1 MTVRNTKRKP
11 SGPASSKRKERVTVS
26 LSRDS
31 AEYLR
36 SISSEERSHVSTVVE
51 RMIEAARRAR
61 ELAQLNAEISAFYD
75 ARPDAAAQED
85 VAWGQVGTAG
95 LAALIESKADGIAPP
110 HAAPRFRT
118 IGGIDGNAFV
128 AET

>member
-1 MTVRNTKRKP
+1 
-11 SGPASSKRKERVTVS
+11 VTVS

-51 RMIEAARRAR
+51 RMIEAARRAQ
-61 ELAQLNAEISAFYD
+61 ELAQLNAETSAFYD
-75 ARPDAAAQED
+75 ARPDAAAQEG

-95 LAALIESKADGIAPP
+95 LAALIESKADGIVPRTPP
-110 HAAPRFRT
+110 RGSAR
-118 IGGIDGNAFV
+118 
-128 AET
+128 